1 MTLQRRF
8 RYFEW
13 VALIFAAAT
22 QLAWCFAAMQADWLV
37 YASFAL
43 LLVFFISTFFTPT
56 GTRNRLTLLICQALI
71 ICAASAMGAHH
82 FYYLILFVLAAKAA
96 ILLSRNQMLLVGGI
110 ILICHFAAGQFSQY
124 AVRHIHQKR
133 HPVLSFYR
141 EEILEGDTYLF
152 FLVSLATVTLLGRN
166 LLLDRERRRAE
177 EKLSAEVAQL
187 AINVERARIA
197 REMHDGLGHS
207 LTSAKI
213 QLELVLKALEENDV
227 VRAGELIARGQAAS
241 SASLHEVRRAV
252 RTAQHGVLTLKQS
265 ILMLID
271 EIKQQS
277 PLLFKVQLEEL
288 SLAPKAQHQVFSIA
302 KECLTN
308 IRKHSSASEVELS
321 LSRTQDGA
329 QLTVRDNG
337 KGFDKNSGSQSGFGL
352 KGLQERADII
362 GAKVS
367 IKSEPGKGSRV
378 ILSFPL
384 G

>member
-1 MTLQRRF
+1 MADDMTLQRRF

-71 ICAASAMGAHH
+71 I
-82 FYYLILFVLAAKAA
+82 
-96 ILLSRNQMLLVGGI
+96 
-110 ILICHFAAGQFSQY
+110 Y